1 MDLKLT
7 YYDICVVE
15 KMVMWIKYGS
25 YRLLIMPFGLRN
37 AFSTFTTFMNSIFHD
52 KLNELI
58 IVYIDDILVYFKFVE
73 KHAKHLE
80 SILEKKRKFD
90 FLQIEQILNLFK
102 KIWISFITT
111 KCECSSLI
119 PIH

>member
-25 YRLLIMPFGLRN
+25 YMLLIMPFGLRN
-37 AFSTFTTFMNSIFHD
+37 VFSTFTTFMNSIFHD

-80 SILEKKRKFD
+80 SILEKK
-90 FLQIEQILNLFK
+90 K
-102 KIWISFITT
+102 KIWFFANRTNT
-111 KCECSSLI
+111 EFA
-119 PIH
+119 